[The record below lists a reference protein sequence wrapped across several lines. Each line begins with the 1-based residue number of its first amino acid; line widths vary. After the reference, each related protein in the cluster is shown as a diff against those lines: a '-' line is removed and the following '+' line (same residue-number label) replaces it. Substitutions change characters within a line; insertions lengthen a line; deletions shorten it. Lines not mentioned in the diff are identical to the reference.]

1 MSYRSVIMLT
11 RPWTSAFVL
20 LATATLAGCAGG
32 EIDPSDGDPGL
43 GNFVRDAPVRGNLYI
58 EVTDP
63 RGTPIQPELV
73 ILTADGGEPLEAQCW
88 DPQQGG
94 CTVWL
99 GDFEAMEWVT
109 AWATTPCGH
118 RFGTTVPL
126 GPEVDEAEPFEAA
139 VTVVSVSGL
148 CDGRDPS
155 P

>member
-1 MSYRSVIMLT
+1 MQT
-11 RPWTSAFVL
+11 RPWTTAFALL
-20 LATATLAGCAGG
+20 LAATLAGCAGG
-32 EIDPSDGDPGL
+32 EIDPTEGDPGL
-43 GNFVRDAPVRGNLYI
+43 GNFIREAPVKGDLYI

-63 RGTPIQPELV
+63 RGNPIQPERV
-73 ILTADGGEPLEAQCW
+73 VLTVDGGEEIEAACM
-88 DPQQGG
+88 DPQASG

-126 GPEVDEAEPFEAA
+126 GPDVDEGEPFEAA
-139 VTVVSVSGL
+139 VTILGVSGL
-148 CDGRDPS
+148 CEGRDPS